1 MTHPGAALGEQNPEH
16 PCFRVGD
23 VFCASLS
30 PLARHLQVTHSCF
43 DESGFFYFCTVQD
56 VPFNFHVSVLEF
68 FSYPRY

>member
-43 DESGFFYFCTVQD
+43 DESGFLTFVQ
-56 VPFNFHVSVLEF
+56 FRMYHLIFMCLF
-68 FSYPRY
+68 